1 MSVKIYVEG
10 GDRGS
15 LRGECRRAFTEFFRR
30 AGLAGRMPRVV
41 ACGSRG
47 DAFDDFRTA
56 VRNST
61 ADQFIMLLVDS
72 EEGVAASDEPWQH
85 VSKRDGWTRP
95 AGAAKDSLCLMVQC
109 MEAWFVADRDC
120 LKAYYGQGFNPRK
133 LPRRPKAEVERIP
146 KADLYAALDRAT
158 RNCTKGTYGK
168 SKGKHSKHSF
178 SILATVDP
186 GKVAAASPHARR
198 LLGTLREAV
207 A

>member
-1 MSVKIYVEG
+1 MRVKIYVEG
-10 GDRGS
+10 GGDASALKR
-15 LRGECRRAFTEFFRR
+15 ECRRGFTEFFRR

-56 VRNST
+56 VRNSPG
-61 ADQFIMLLVDS
+61 DQFIMLLVDS

-95 AGAAKDSLCLMVQC
+95 ARAAEDSLCLMVQC

-120 LKAYYGQGFNPRK
+120 LTAYYGQGFDLQR
-133 LPRRPKAEVERIP
+133 LPGRPEVERIP
-146 KADLYAALDRAT
+146 KADLYEALDSAT
-158 RNCTKGTYGK
+158 RNCTKGRYGR
-168 SKGKHSKHSF
+168 SKGRDSF

-186 GKVAAASPHARR
+186 SKVAVASPHARR
-198 LLGTLREAV
+198 LLQTLQEAV

>member
-1 MSVKIYVEG
+1 MVSVKIYVEG
-10 GDRGS
+10 GGDRGA
-15 LRGECRRAFTEFFRR
+15 LKGECRRAFTEFFRR
-30 AGLAGRMPRVV
+30 AGFAGRMPRVV

-56 VRNST
+56 VRNS
-61 ADQFIMLLVDS
+61 AGNQFIMLLIDS
-72 EEGVAASDEPWQH
+72 EEGVSASAEPWQH

-95 AGAAKDSLCLMVQC
+95 AGAADDSLCLMVQC

-133 LPRRPKAEVERIP
+133 LPRRREVERIP
-146 KADLYAALDRAT
+146 KADLYAALDKAT
-158 RNCTKGTYGK
+158 RNCTKGSYRRR
-168 SKGKHSKHSF
+168 KGRHSF

-186 GKVAAASPHARR
+186 SKVAAASPHATR
-198 LLGTLREAV
+198 LLQTLQRAV